1 MSYIDTH
8 CHLLMKQFDDD
19 RDTVIDQINE
29 NLDYY
34 IEIGI
39 NIDSSI
45 KVLNFVQKEEKAYGV
60 VGIHPTESEGIKKED
75 IDYLANLT
83 SNQKIVAI
91 GEIGL
96 DFHWDTNRKDQFK
109 SFDEQINLAL
119 ELDLPVVLHIRKAYE
134 EAYNFLKSKNLPE
147 KMGVIHCF
155 SGDWE
160 IAKKFLNLGLY
171 LGFDGPITYPK
182 NNELRKVVENYPIDR
197 ILPETDSP
205 FLPPVPFRGK
215 RNNPSLVKYVYEKI
229 SEIKG
234 IEEEELK
241 DILKKNA
248 GELFSINC

>member
-1 MSYIDTH
+1 
-8 CHLLMKQFDDD
+8 MKQFDDD

-109 SFDEQINLAL
+109 SFDEQINLAV
-119 ELDLPVVLHIRKAYE
+119 ELGLPVVLHIREAYE

>member
-1 MSYIDTH
+1 
-8 CHLLMKQFDDD
+8 MKQFDDD

-39 NIDSSI
+39 NIESSI

-83 SNQKIVAI
+83 NNKKIVAI

-109 SFDEQINLAL
+109 SFDEQINLAV
-119 ELDLPVVLHIRKAYE
+119 ELDLPVVLHIREAYE

-160 IAKKFLNLGLY
+160 IAKKFLDLGLY

-182 NNELRKVVENYPIDR
+182 NNELRKVVENSPIDR

-248 GELFSINC
+248 GDLFSINC

>member
-75 IDYLANLT
+75 IDHLANLT
-83 SNQKIVAI
+83 NNQKIVAI

-160 IAKKFLNLGLY
+160 IAKKFLDLGLY

-182 NNELRKVVENYPIDR
+182 NNELRKVVENSPIDR

-205 FLPPVPFRGK
+205 FLPPIPFRGK
-215 RNNPSLVKYVYEKI
+215 RNNPGLVKYVYDKI

>member
-39 NIDSSI
+39 NIESSI

-75 IDYLANLT
+75 IDHLANLT
-83 SNQKIVAI
+83 NNKKIVAI

-109 SFDEQINLAL
+109 SFDEQINLAV
-119 ELDLPVVLHIRKAYE
+119 ELGLPVVLHIREAYE
-134 EAYNFLKSKNLPE
+134 EAYSFLKSKNLPE

-160 IAKKFLNLGLY
+160 IAKKFLNLGFY

-182 NNELRKVVENYPIDR
+182 NNELRKVVENSPIDR

-215 RNNPSLVKYVYEKI
+215 RNNPLLVKYVYEKI

-234 IEEEELK
+234 TEEEELK

>member
-39 NIDSSI
+39 NIESSI

-83 SNQKIVAI
+83 NNKKIVAI

-109 SFDEQINLAL
+109 SFDEQINLAV
-119 ELDLPVVLHIRKAYE
+119 ELDLPVVLHIREAYE

-160 IAKKFLNLGLY
+160 IAKKFLDLGLY

-182 NNELRKVVENYPIDR
+182 NNELRKVVENSPIDR

-248 GELFSINC
+248 GDLFSINC

>member
-109 SFDEQINLAL
+109 SFDEQINLAV
-119 ELDLPVVLHIRKAYE
+119 ELGLPVVLHIREAYE

>member
-39 NIDSSI
+39 NIESSI

-60 VGIHPTESEGIKKED
+60 VGIHPTESEGIKKEY
-75 IDYLANLT
+75 IDHLANLT

-109 SFDEQINLAL
+109 SFDEQINLAV
-119 ELDLPVVLHIRKAYE
+119 ELGLPVVLHIREAYE

-160 IAKKFLNLGLY
+160 IAKKFLDLGLY

-182 NNELRKVVENYPIDR
+182 NNELRKVVENSPIDR